1 MNNTLVSLNQS
12 VQALVSPMEQLPV
25 DATAGRS
32 FEESHDTAL
41 CLIPPPEL
49 WSSVNALRSLN
60 DEKFTKWPP
69 HITLVYPFV
78 MPEALPEV
86 AEALCQLQLG
96 SQDDDIS
103 ISLEEAGVFS
113 HRRRSTVFIRPKSG
127 QQVSR
132 LSGLRDEIHRFLRRA
147 KGREFQPHLTL
158 AQSEDSHA
166 PWHQFLLEKAR
177 LLTPLTWNTHQL
189 AVMIRDPASPNSTS
203 TSRPMRLWGYID
215 LASQSLVRDS
225 ATLAAIPSLPVD
237 ASLPRPQATFQYDG
251 ANKSWEPLSDTITNA
266 DIKPS
271 PLNHLVIA
279 SYNVLAEFDWPPS
292 SSRYPALVGNIL
304 SERAS
309 ADILVLQEVTDQ
321 FLSFLLA
328 GSNIRAQYPYSTHG
342 PPGQHGI
349 APLPS
354 HLNTVVLSKFPFQ
367 WEYLP
372 SSKHKGF
379 GILTFPTIQTGGPSD
394 SPPKPLVL
402 AACHLSKGLTDASLA
417 IKRDEIAK
425 LIGYLASSFPQHPWI
440 VAGDFNLAS
449 SSHTINEALKR
460 GDISEKGLEY
470 IEEIEATVS
479 TAGLQDAWL
488 VSRVGPGESSSTTGN
503 HESNL
508 GLYEGEQGATFD
520 PVSNTLITASVG
532 TSGSRPQ
539 RYDRILV
546 TKSAQLQ
553 PHGFNMF
560 GQAMEAEGDTSPVP
574 ASDHWGIRC
583 LLVPSPHNSG
593 VVTPSSSK
601 FQGISLRK
609 AALTLGSFEE
619 LKDSLVSNGQFP
631 SASDAELRQE
641 AIALL
646 QKTLLEKDAA
656 TADAEKRS
664 QVQLVLIPVGSF
676 GLGVWTSLSDV
687 DCLCVGNISSKTF
700 FSLAVQKLKKAS
712 TNGIKILRRVMAN
725 TGTMLELEILGIKF
739 DLQYCAAA
747 AIAQGYPDAL
757 KRPSSDPI
765 FSLPVQSIAKLKP
778 ARDLF
783 YLRRSIPDMT
793 KYRVAHL
800 FIKAWAQSRGLYAAK
815 FGLLGGIHITSLLVP
830 VCKALA
836 NEPEAASTADILTSF
851 FHHYSTFNWE
861 TGVVYDPFYHRDLKY
876 HRTFR
881 EPLCLLGW
889 HGPSLNTASSASIST
904 VNALASEFT
913 RAADLL
919 SKEGITWSK
928 LLGLELSGTPSSLIE
943 KGAADFFDSY
953 RTYIKISARYWGSS
967 QQKGRKY
974 LGWLESRFIS
984 ILVDISRKTLGLVP
998 RIWPARFV
1006 DEEPASGTSDEN
1018 SELSACYLI
1027 GLKWVDSIADKSA
1040 TSQAAAEGNIRV
1052 VLQEF
1057 ESRIQKSDKFFDAE
1071 HCWMSASIMRRSS
1084 LGPVRLAPGQLYD
1097 YDGADTDLDE
1107 DESDSEDMIEP
1118 DSETYAPKKESRTL
1132 KMGAS
1137 KSLSDV
1143 VKPAGAGKLR
1153 SATDALNR
1161 IRWDSGMDSSDYL
1174 VGYEDRFVGAQEKA
1188 LDNWRTEQTDEE
1200 FIPQHRILYF
1210 KRKSDGEIVWDRR
1223 TRVDTLFGSG

>member
-1 MNNTLVSLNQS
+1 
-12 VQALVSPMEQLPV
+12 MEQLPA
-25 DATAGRS
+25 DATAERR

-41 CLIPPPEL
+41 CLIPPPQS
-49 WSSVNALRSLN
+49 WGPVNALRSLN

-69 HITLVYPFV
+69 HVTLVYPFV
-78 MPEALPEV
+78 TPEALPDV
-86 AEALCQLQLG
+86 AEALCQHKIA
-96 SQDDDIS
+96 SQDEDIS

-113 HRRRSTVFIRPKSG
+113 HRRRSTVFIRPKPG
-127 QQVSR
+127 QQVNR
-132 LSGLRDEIHRFLRRA
+132 LSELRDQIYRFLGWP
-147 KGREFQPHLTL
+147 KGRDYRPHLTL
-158 AQSEDSHA
+158 AQSEDSQA
-166 PWHQFLLEKAR
+166 SWHQFLLEKAR
-177 LLTPLTWNTHQL
+177 LLTPLTWHTHQL
-189 AVMIRDPASPNSTS
+189 AIMIRDPQSPNSTAA
-203 TSRPMRLWGYID
+203 SRPMRLWGYID
-215 LASQSLVRDS
+215 LISQSVVRDP
-225 ATLAAIPSLPVD
+225 ATLAAIPALPVD
-237 ASLPRPQATFQYDG
+237 VSLPRSQASFHHDEV
-251 ANKSWEPLSDTITNA
+251 NMSWEPLSDSIA
-266 DIKPS
+266 DADVEPTQ
-271 PLNHLVIA
+271 LNRLVIA

-321 FLSFLLA
+321 FLNFLLSD
-328 GSNIRAQYPYSTHG
+328 SNIRSQYPYATHG
-342 PPGQHGI
+342 PPDQDGI

-354 HLNTVVLSKFPFQ
+354 HLNIVVLSKLPFR

-372 SSKHKGF
+372 SLKHKGF
-379 GILTFPTIQTGGPSD
+379 GILKFPTVRTGGHSDFPSM
-394 SPPKPLVL
+394 PLVL
-402 AACHLSKGLTDASLA
+402 AACHFSRGLTDVTLA
-417 IKRDEIAK
+417 TKRDEVK
-425 LIGYLASSFPQHPWI
+425 RLVEYLKSSFPQHPWI

-449 SSHTINEALKR
+449 SSHTIDQALQR
-460 GDISEKGLEY
+460 GEISQKGLEY
-470 IEEIEATVS
+470 LEEIEATVS
-479 TAGLQDAWL
+479 KAGLQDAWL
-488 VSRVGPGESSSTTGN
+488 ISRVGPGESSSTTGSR
-503 HESNL
+503 ESDL

-520 PVSNTLITASVG
+520 PISNTLAAASVSAG
-532 TSGSRPQ
+532 GSRPQ

-546 TKSAQLQ
+546 TKSAQLY

-560 GQAMEAEGDTSPVP
+560 GQAMDASGSISQNP

-583 LLVPSPHNSG
+583 LLMLPSSDAR
-593 VVTPSSSK
+593 VDTSSSSK
-601 FQGISLRK
+601 FQEINLRK
-609 AALTLGSFEE
+609 AAPTWGSFEE
-619 LKDSLVSNGQFP
+619 LKASLVSNGQFP

-641 AIALL
+641 AVALL
-646 QKTLLEKDAA
+646 QRTLIENDA
-656 TADAEKRS
+656 TDDAEKRS

-676 GLGVWTSLSDV
+676 GLGVWTSLSDI

-700 FSLAVQKLKKAS
+700 FSLAVHKLKKAS

-725 TGTMLELEILGIKF
+725 TGTMLELEIRGIRF

-747 AIAQGYPDAL
+747 AIAQGYPDVL
-757 KRPSSDPI
+757 KRPASDPI

-800 FIKAWAQSRGLYAAK
+800 FIKAWAQSRGLYSAK

-851 FHHYSTFNWE
+851 FYHYSTFDWE
-861 TGVVYDPFYHRDLKY
+861 SGLVFDPFYHRDLKY
-876 HRTFR
+876 HRTLR

-904 VNALASEFT
+904 VNALASEFA
-913 RAADLL
+913 RAAALL
-919 SKEGITWSK
+919 SQDDMTWSK
-928 LLGLELSGTPSSLIE
+928 FLGLELSGTPSSLIE
-943 KGAADFFDSY
+943 KGAADFLGSY

-967 QQKGRKY
+967 QQKGRRY

-998 RIWPARFV
+998 RIWPARFI
-1006 DEEPASGTSDEN
+1006 DEEPTSGAGEEN

-1027 GLKWVDSIADKSA
+1027 GLKWIDSIADKSA

-1052 VLQEF
+1052 ILQEF
-1057 ESRIQKSDKFFDAE
+1057 ESRIQKNDKFYDAE
-1071 HCWMSASIMRRSS
+1071 HCWMNASIMRRSG
-1084 LGPVRLAPGQLYD
+1084 LGPVKLAPGQLYE
-1097 YDGADTDLDE
+1097 YDGAETDLDDD
-1107 DESDSEDMIEP
+1107 DESDTEEENEP
-1118 DSETYAPKKESRTL
+1118 DSEIYASKKESRSL
-1132 KMGAS
+1132 KTGAS
-1137 KSLSDV
+1137 KSISEV

-1153 SATDALNR
+1153 SAVDAMNR

-1174 VGYEDRFVGAQEKA
+1174 VGYEDRFLGAQEKA

-1210 KRKSDGEIVWDRR
+1210 KRKSDGVIVWDRR
-1223 TRVDTLFGSG
+1223 TRVDTIFGSG